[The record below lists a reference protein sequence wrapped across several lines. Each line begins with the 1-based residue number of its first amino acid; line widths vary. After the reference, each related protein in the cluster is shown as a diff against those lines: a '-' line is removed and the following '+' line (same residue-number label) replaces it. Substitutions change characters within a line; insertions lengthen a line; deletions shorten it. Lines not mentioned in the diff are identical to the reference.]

1 MSPKTQEEKA
11 TGMAA
16 VECCPK
22 LEPCAVCDVLNFTY
36 QLPFR
41 PTVGDRK
48 QTVPVEVTLHFRLT
62 RCAGPLSLGDLLYT
76 TTLLPG
82 EQVRLFSSDRHSRF
96 SFDSATS
103 LAYHNETT
111 SEESYYAAGMAYAMS
126 NLSLLDT
133 SKSSSS
139 FSSSSVSGGGGAGLD
154 LGIFS
159 IGGSVAASSYDANSA
174 SSFARQLTQ
183 HADSTQS
190 HMEVSTRAAASTSI
204 GEVATRTHQQG
215 ESEDQ
220 YESASRVFS
229 NANRCHALTFLFY
242 RINKCQT
249 VRFELVSIDRRVDD
263 PALPTHVQLNPP
275 QPPTKVSVL
284 SNSVLSTSNDRV
296 AVAQRARAAV
306 VEEQGGATAVG
317 LGNFPL
323 RAFAVAAQEPI
334 PADLRKAALQQV
346 DKDLVAEGLL
356 DKVGGN
362 VSADAVKQFSWEKT
376 FSLPTPGVMVKGC
389 LDDCNVC
396 EPELEKQ
403 IQLEL
408 ENKQL
413 QNKLLQK
420 QIDLLEKSQEYRCC
434 PAAETEPES

>member
-1 MSPKTQEEKA
+1 MCPKDDTKP

-16 VECCPK
+16 VECCPS

-41 PTVGDRK
+41 PVVNR
-48 QTVPVEVTLHFRLT
+48 QIVPVEVTLHFRLT
-62 RCAGPLSLGDLLYT
+62 RCSGPLSLGDLLYT

-82 EQVRLFSSDRHSRF
+82 EQVKLFSSDRHSRF
-96 SFDSATS
+96 TFDSS
-103 LAYHNETT
+103 SKLAYHNETT

-174 SSFARQLTQ
+174 SAFARQLTQ
-183 HADSTQS
+183 HAESSQS

-220 YESASRVFS
+220 FESASRVFS
-229 NANRCHALTFLFY
+229 NPNRCHALTFLFY

-249 VRFELVSIDRRVDD
+249 VRFELVAIDRRVND
-263 PALPTHVQLNPP
+263 PTMPTQVQLNTP
-275 QPPTKVSVL
+275 QPSTKAPVL
-284 SNSVLSTSNDRV
+284 SAAVLANAAERV
-296 AVAQRARAAV
+296 DVAERARAAV
-306 VEEQGGATAVG
+306 AIEQGPVNTGVAI
-317 LGNFPL
+317 GNF
-323 RAFAVAAQEPI
+323 AVRGLATVAQEPI
-334 PADLRKAALQQV
+334 PADVRKAALQQV
-346 DKDLVAEGLL
+346 DKDLMTEGLL
-356 DKVGGN
+356 DKNGN
-362 VSADAVKQFSWEKT
+362 VAAAEQFSWQKT
-376 FSLPTPGVMVKGC
+376 FALPTPGVMVKGC
-389 LDDCNVC
+389 LDTCDVC
-396 EPELEKQ
+396 EPELEAQ

-408 ENKQL
+408 ENKKL
-413 QNKLLQK
+413 QNQLLQK

-434 PAAETEPES
+434 PAAATTES

>member
-1 MSPKTQEEKA
+1 MMTPKAKDDGKP
-11 TGMAA
+11 TGLEA
-16 VECCPK
+16 VGCCPT

-41 PTVGDRK
+41 PTVNK

-62 RCAGPLSLGDLLYT
+62 RCSGPLSLGDLLYT

-96 SFDSATS
+96 TFDSSTKLS
-103 LAYHNETT
+103 YHNETT
-111 SEESYYAAGMAYAMS
+111 SEESYYAAGMAHAMS

-133 SKSSSS
+133 SKSNSS

-183 HADSTQS
+183 HADSSQS

-204 GEVATRTHQQG
+204 GEVATRTHQQS

-229 NANRCHALTFLFY
+229 NPNRCHALTFLFY

-263 PALPTHVQLNPP
+263 PAMPTHAQLNPP
-275 QPPTKVSVL
+275 QPATKVPVL
-284 SNSVLSTSNDRV
+284 SSAVLATSSDRV
-296 AVAQRARAAV
+296 DVAQRARTAV
-306 VEEQGGATAVG
+306 TVEQGGTASG
-317 LGNFPL
+317 AGNFPVRTL
-323 RAFAVAAQEPI
+323 VAFGPEPI
-334 PADLRKAALQQV
+334 PVDARKAALQQV

-356 DKVGGN
+356 AKVGGN
-362 VSADAVKQFSWEKT
+362 VSPEAVKQFSWEKT
-376 FSLPTPGVMVKGC
+376 FALPTPGVMVKGC
-389 LDDCNVC
+389 LDTCDVC
-396 EPELEKQ
+396 EPELERQ

-408 ENKQL
+408 DNKQL
-413 QNKLLQK
+413 QNQLLQK

-434 PAAETEPES
+434 PPAPAPAP